1 MLSIQI
7 PIVSI
12 VYNIFQEENL
22 NPMICSWNSSNPLRF
37 ASLGDNK
44 SQAAFICWQQL
55 LSCLTNMSKRC
66 KTQREKGHL
75 FGKTVNWTWEYKT
88 ICCLTAIAVLTGL
101 YIYSTIW
108 FDSNSCSW
116 NYVSQLFVVVPTH
129 PRLSYFEE
137 TCQKGR
143 KPYMSQLLKKGT
155 K

>member
-7 PIVSI
+7 HIVSI
-12 VYNIFQEENL
+12 VCDISQEENL

-44 SQAAFICWQQL
+44 SQPAFICWQQL

-75 FGKTVNWTWEYKT
+75 FGKTVNWSWNYKT
-88 ICCLTAIAVLTGL
+88 IFCLTAIAVLTGL
-101 YIYSTIW
+101 YIYSTIC
-108 FDSNSCSW
+108 FDSNSSSW
-116 NYVSQLFVVVPTH
+116 TDVSKLFVVVPTH
-129 PRLSYFEE
+129 PWLSYFEE

-143 KPYMSQLLKKGT
+143 KSYEPAP
-155 K
+155 